1 MFRRTFVSWLAAL
14 VALPRIAKASWL
26 KSRAA
31 PAQSMVRA
39 LGEALLPSEL
49 GRARTEV
56 ASDAFWRWMNGYR
69 AGAEL
74 LHPYG
79 SPKIEYAPESPVP
92 EWERQLTALDR
103 AARTKHGAG
112 FVALQPNQRQEL
124 VREALSDFRDTRLDD
139 IAGAKHI
146 ALGLFAHFYSSSEA
160 TDLAYRAQI
169 GRNKCRPLMHNGRK
183 PLPIAAP

>member
-1 MFRRTFVSWLAAL
+1 MFRRTFLGWLAAL
-14 VALPRIAKASWL
+14 AAVPRVA
-26 KSRAA
+26 RAA
-31 PAQSMVRA
+31 VLKHRAVPAQTMVRA
-39 LGEALLPSEL
+39 LGEAVLPNEL
-49 GRARTEV
+49 GKARMQI

-92 EWERQLTALDR
+92 AWEQQLVALDR
-103 AARTKHGAG
+103 AARATHGAG
-112 FVALQPNQRQEL
+112 FATVRASQRQEL
-124 VREALSDFRDTRLDD
+124 VRSALADVKNARLDD
-139 IAGAKHI
+139 VGGSPHI
-146 ALGLFAHFYSSSEA
+146 ALGLLAHFYSSSEA

-169 GRNKCRPLMHNGRK
+169 GRNKCRPIVHNARK